1 MLAIT
6 KNYIKENYMQK
17 IFSLKIIFFII
28 NLKDLIQITDLNRRR
43 KLNDNDNK
51 FERKREKTKMNNIKP
66 KNIKNDYNIISVIIK
81 SIIIIT
87 LYYRTISN
95 IYDSDFFQDSII
107 TLKIKGNIENSILN
121 NNYKNM
127 NYLKEVHIN
136 GEKQNKATNKYLFNR
151 TVNFVELIWNDYI
164 NNTND
169 MFKDCTSITEINLS
183 NFDTSKVTSMD
194 NMFERCSSLTS
205 LDLSNF
211 NTQLVKR
218 MNFMFSGCSS
228 LTSLDL
234 SFFDISSVTTMDS
247 MFSHCLSLTSLNLSN
262 FNTSSIE
269 SLDSM
274 FYNCNNLEYINLFNF
289 NQSNLK
295 PNMFVNIPNNLI
307 ICIDNIT
314 NISIFSSLNDANN
327 LTDYNLYYNTFHYS
341 YYNSFYNSIYN
352 TLYYY
357 NIKDNCFTVDCSNDW
372 KIRQMKLIKNNNKCI
387 ESCNNSQQ
395 YQYEYNGKCYDNCP
409 KGFLYDDNNNPTKN
423 CKCELDKCLLCP
435 QVALNHDLCTDID
448 YYPKENDTSNLG
460 EYINCYKNPEGYY
473 LDNNLYKKCYET
485 CKTCGKEGNETNHNC
500 IICNLNFPYAIK
512 HNNIINCYNNCIYY
526 YYYEE
531 NNYYCTMNLSCPDAY
546 PKLKPNTKECTDNL
560 YVEDIIEDISH
571 IEKDR
576 IEESK
581 EKDIKYYDDVLKS
594 IEKGFTSLKYDMSNI
609 DNGHDEVII
618 TDKVSVTL
626 TTSENQKNNV
636 NTNMTRIDLG
646 ECETLLRNY
655 YKISSNEKLYMK
667 ILSIVQEGMNALNV
681 EYDIYYKLNGTNLI
695 KLNLTACKETTVT
708 IGIPFDINEDLD
720 KLNTSSGYYNDIC
733 YTTTSE
739 DGTDISMKDRKIDFV
754 NKDRVVCQEGCI
766 FSEYDYENHNA
777 KCKCNAKQSPQ
788 SIADMKIDKQKLL
801 QNFKDIKNFANLNFL
816 ICYKKLFTKEGTL
829 NNYGSYLILI
839 IILFHIL
846 SIFIFRINGFHLIE
860 KQIINIANKIN
871 KNQNTQIKEVKNASK
886 LDDKEIF
893 IYKAKKEKNKGKN
906 FGKKKSTKNFKKK
919 KFEAKKISLKI
930 SSLNDINSKNRI
942 IDRSII
948 NNHSI
953 KNEPK
958 NKLKKQNKNLNNN
971 INSKNMKN
979 EKSNIGIKE
988 NFKNYIDEEINGLSY
1003 DIAVKFDK
1011 RSYWEYYESL
1021 IKTQH
1026 NLICALFN
1034 NSDYNSGI
1042 IKIDLF
1048 LIGFVIEY
1056 TINALFFND
1065 DTMHEIYESKGEY
1078 DMETQLPI
1086 IVYSTIISYILNY
1099 PLNFLALS
1107 NDAIIEFKQS
1117 KKNNKIMKKAE
1128 KLVKT
1133 LNIKFIFYFI
1143 ISTLFLVFFWYYISI
1158 FGVIYRNTQMHLLKD
1173 NLMSFG
1179 LSLIFPFAIYL
1190 FPGFLRICALSKKK
1204 KYLYNV
1210 SKFLQSF

>member
-1 MLAIT
+1 MLAKT

-136 GEKQNKATNKYLFNR
+136 GEKQNEATNKYLFNR

-247 MFSHCLSLTSLNLSN
+247 MFSQCLSLTSLNLSN

-327 LTDYNLYYNTFHYS
+327 LTNYNLYYNTFHYS

-409 KGFLYDDNNNPTKN
+409 KGFLYDDNNNSTKN

-435 QVALNHDLCTDID
+435 QVALNHDLCTECNID
-448 YYPKENDTSNLG
+448 YYQKE
-460 EYINCYKNPEGYY
+460 
-473 LDNNLYKKCYET
+473 
-485 CKTCGKEGNETNHNC
+485 
-500 IICNLNFPYAIK
+500 
-512 HNNIINCYNNCIYY
+512 
-526 YYYEE
+526 
-531 NNYYCTMNLSCPDAY
+531 M
-546 PKLKPNTKECTDNL
+546 
-560 YVEDIIEDISH
+560 
-571 IEKDR
+571 
-576 IEESK
+576 
-581 EKDIKYYDDVLKS
+581 
-594 IEKGFTSLKYDMSNI
+594 
-609 DNGHDEVII
+609 
-618 TDKVSVTL
+618 
-626 TTSENQKNNV
+626 
-636 NTNMTRIDLG
+636 
-646 ECETLLRNY
+646 
-655 YKISSNEKLYMK
+655 
-667 ILSIVQEGMNALNV
+667 
-681 EYDIYYKLNGTNLI
+681 
-695 KLNLTACKETTVT
+695 
-708 IGIPFDINEDLD
+708 
-720 KLNTSSGYYNDIC
+720 
-733 YTTTSE
+733 
-739 DGTDISMKDRKIDFV
+739 
-754 NKDRVVCQEGCI
+754 
-766 FSEYDYENHNA
+766 
-777 KCKCNAKQSPQ
+777 
-788 SIADMKIDKQKLL
+788 
-801 QNFKDIKNFANLNFL
+801 
-816 ICYKKLFTKEGTL
+816 
-829 NNYGSYLILI
+829 
-839 IILFHIL
+839 
-846 SIFIFRINGFHLIE
+846 
-860 KQIINIANKIN
+860 KQII
-871 KNQNTQIKEVKNASK
+871 
-886 LDDKEIF
+886 
-893 IYKAKKEKNKGKN
+893 
-906 FGKKKSTKNFKKK
+906 
-919 KFEAKKISLKI
+919 
-930 SSLNDINSKNRI
+930 
-942 IDRSII
+942 
-948 NNHSI
+948 
-953 KNEPK
+953 
-958 NKLKKQNKNLNNN
+958 
-971 INSKNMKN
+971 
-979 EKSNIGIKE
+979 
-988 NFKNYIDEEINGLSY
+988 
-1003 DIAVKFDK
+1003 
-1011 RSYWEYYESL
+1011 
-1021 IKTQH
+1021 
-1026 NLICALFN
+1026 
-1034 NSDYNSGI
+1034 
-1042 IKIDLF
+1042 
-1048 LIGFVIEY
+1048 
-1056 TINALFFND
+1056 
-1065 DTMHEIYESKGEY
+1065 
-1078 DMETQLPI
+1078 
-1086 IVYSTIISYILNY
+1086 IV
-1099 PLNFLALS
+1099 
-1107 NDAIIEFKQS
+1107 
-1117 KKNNKIMKKAE
+1117 
-1128 KLVKT
+1128 
-1133 LNIKFIFYFI
+1133 
-1143 ISTLFLVFFWYYISI
+1143 
-1158 FGVIYRNTQMHLLKD
+1158 
-1173 NLMSFG
+1173 
-1179 LSLIFPFAIYL
+1179 
-1190 FPGFLRICALSKKK
+1190 
-1204 KYLYNV
+1204 
-1210 SKFLQSF
+1210 